1 MNLLARLPRARVA
14 AEVRFVLG
22 GALAGAAAGLI
33 VGLLGEAAPR
43 LAGSDPLVVLIVAA
57 ARGVG
62 LGWWSGLVWS
72 TAFAVLARRTTP
84 AAPVAALP
92 RAAWVAATAVAL
104 GSLAAH
110 LGEIPVAWGAIGGVL
125 VGSLAARLVLAR
137 ASRASVR

>member
-1 MNLLARLPRARVA
+1 MNLLARLGRARVA

-33 VGLLGEAAPR
+33 AGLLGEAAPR
-43 LAGSDPLVVLIVAA
+43 LAGGDPVVVLIVSA

-62 LGWWSGLVWS
+62 LGWWSGLAWS
-72 TAFAVLARRTTP
+72 TAFAALARRTTP

-92 RAAWVAATAVAL
+92 RTAWVAATAVAL

-110 LGEIPVAWGAIGGVL
+110 LGGMPVAWGAIGGVL
-125 VGSLAARLVLAR
+125 VGTAAARLVLAR
-137 ASRASVR
+137 ATRPRVP